1 MTDSTKNAA
10 PEVSAVIPFYRN
22 VGWLCE
28 AVESVLAQDLG
39 DVEIIVV
46 NDGSPE
52 DVSELL
58 DRFGGRIRYFEKE
71 NGGAA
76 SARNAGLEQ
85 ARGKYIA
92 FLDSDDLWTPEK
104 LSVQLKKMKDCGAR
118 WSLTDYEVFGEGME
132 HGKRRVRILKPYE
145 SYHAYGD
152 MLLYYGAKNIAL
164 YLDAHPKE
172 RIETLCEK
180 LRSKEQREWI
190 NLGGQL
196 VTGDDVE
203 KLRRDIN
210 KGVLNTWNDI
220 HQRYNELWEQYPV
233 EKLRHAFSSLR
244 FLYLDRADTL
254 TPALWKEILEKACQ
268 VQQFICDQVYI
279 SRKKDYDNPFR
290 NATFRN
296 EEEKIAVIGE
306 LDEVSFVKQ
315 IREET
320 EKMIQLFKNNM

>member
-92 FLDSDDLWTPEK
+92 FLDSDALWTPEK

-118 WSLTDYEVFGEGME
+118 WSLTDYEVFGEGMKNE
-132 HGKRRVRILKPYE
+132 YKSAASGGERMLGEVPPYIATPTIVVERGLLEENALRFPDDLKYGQDIVLWELLCSKALALYIPEMLARVRIRGTNAGRRAAVQIHTRVEMYDKCAELIEGFKKSRSGLFRFAVALCRFGRRFVRKNSMGKANEFVARVLFAPPY
-145 SYHAYGD
+145 
-152 MLLYYGAKNIAL
+152 LLFK
-164 YLDAHPKE
+164 
-172 RIETLCEK
+172 
-180 LRSKEQREWI
+180 
-190 NLGGQL
+190 
-196 VTGDDVE
+196 
-203 KLRRDIN
+203 
-210 KGVLNTWNDI
+210 
-220 HQRYNELWEQYPV
+220 
-233 EKLRHAFSSLR
+233 
-244 FLYLDRADTL
+244 LDR
-254 TPALWKEILEKACQ
+254 K
-268 VQQFICDQVYI
+268 
-279 SRKKDYDNPFR
+279 RKH
-290 NATFRN
+290 A
-296 EEEKIAVIGE
+296 
-306 LDEVSFVKQ
+306 
-315 IREET
+315 
-320 EKMIQLFKNNM
+320 

>member
-104 LSVQLKKMKDCGAR
+104 LIRTTRFSAR
-118 WSLTDYEVFGEGME
+118 V
-132 HGKRRVRILKPYE
+132 
-145 SYHAYGD
+145 
-152 MLLYYGAKNIAL
+152 
-164 YLDAHPKE
+164 
-172 RIETLCEK
+172 
-180 LRSKEQREWI
+180 
-190 NLGGQL
+190 
-196 VTGDDVE
+196 
-203 KLRRDIN
+203 
-210 KGVLNTWNDI
+210 
-220 HQRYNELWEQYPV
+220 
-233 EKLRHAFSSLR
+233 
-244 FLYLDRADTL
+244 
-254 TPALWKEILEKACQ
+254 
-268 VQQFICDQVYI
+268 
-279 SRKKDYDNPFR
+279 
-290 NATFRN
+290 
-296 EEEKIAVIGE
+296 
-306 LDEVSFVKQ
+306 
-315 IREET
+315 
-320 EKMIQLFKNNM
+320 